1 MSGPIKISSDAN
13 ESFSGPA
20 KLDKRL
26 LFARFMRHSG
36 RVTADSPPPP
46 SPESCIIRPL
56 DGINGP
62 SANLSLVEVVD
73 RSREYIDFFS
83 FRGVVKSDFS

>member
-1 MSGPIKISSDAN
+1 MYRSEASTGATKIDFISYRKPMFRPIVPPVSNPTRRNYQRGHNMSGPIKISSDAN

-36 RVTADSPPPP
+36 RVTAG
-46 SPESCIIRPL
+46 R
-56 DGINGP
+56 
-62 SANLSLVEVVD
+62 NLV
-73 RSREYIDFFS
+73 
-83 FRGVVKSDFS
+83 

>member
-36 RVTADSPPPP
+36 RVTADSPPPGILYN
-46 SPESCIIRPL
+46 SPV
-56 DGINGP
+56 GWN
-62 SANLSLVEVVD
+62 
-73 RSREYIDFFS
+73 
-83 FRGVVKSDFS
+83 